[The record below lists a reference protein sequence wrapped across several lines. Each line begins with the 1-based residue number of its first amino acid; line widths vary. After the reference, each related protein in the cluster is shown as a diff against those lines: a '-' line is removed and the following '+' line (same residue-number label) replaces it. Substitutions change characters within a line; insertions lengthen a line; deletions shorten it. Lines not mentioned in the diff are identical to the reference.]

1 MKKRRWFS
9 LFLSFALL
17 LPLFSLT
24 SADAYEDFTLDA
36 KAGLLIEADTGEI
49 LYEKNAHQENFPA
62 SLTKVMVALLVFEA
76 IDEGKIALTDS
87 VTATESAFEG
97 LSSDGSTANI
107 VPGETMTVEQLLNCM
122 LIVSANEACN
132 ILGETLYGSVDAF
145 VARMNE
151 RATELGC
158 EHTHFANATG
168 LHNSQHYTTAWDLY
182 LITREAMK
190 HDKFMEICNSKS
202 YTVPATNMTD
212 KPRELHSTNFLIS
225 NWRARG
231 YVYRDAQGIK
241 TGSTPE
247 AGYCLISSA
256 LRGSRHM
263 ISVVLGAERVTLEDG
278 VTIQTRSFS
287 ETSRMFDWGFD
298 NFVLRDILSSSDL
311 VQEVPVAL
319 SSEASYVSTHAAED
333 ISCLLPDNVEPNM
346 LERTV
351 TLTNDTVDA
360 PVSAGD
366 VLGKLTLSY
375 NGKVYAET
383 DLLALND
390 VSASW
395 FLTAQRRVSDFFAK
409 PLVRILLIAVV
420 LLIAALVVYV
430 TMFSRRRRYGHRR
443 RGAAHSGY
451 RGGEE
456 DSKPSKKGRKKRPFF
471 DKRLA
476 EFRVRRRE
484 NNLIRFLPR
493 HARGRKHFTRSKR
506 RIVRLKRTTEAQN
519 AADFSRR
526 SVFAASSKS
535 LVECDHVVPLRE
547 LHEADGVDV
556 GGDVGAAAGV
566 EQRDIV
572 VSDLL

>member
-132 ILGETLYGSVDAF
+132 ILGETLCGSVDAF

-151 RATELGC
+151 RAAELGC

-182 LITREAMK
+182 LITREALK

-231 YVYRDAQGIK
+231 YVYR
-241 TGSTPE
+241 
-247 AGYCLISSA
+247 
-256 LRGSRHM
+256 RHM

-333 ISCLLPDNVEPNM
+333 IACLLPNNVEPDM

-409 PLVRILLIAVV
+409 PLVRILLIVVV
-420 LLIAALVVYV
+420 LLIVALVVYV

-443 RGAAHSGY
+443 RGAAHGGY
-451 RGGEE
+451 HG
-456 DSKPSKKGRKKRPFF
+456 
-471 DKRLA
+471 
-476 EFRVRRRE
+476 RRR
-484 NNLIRFLPR
+484 RF
-493 HARGRKHFTRSKR
+493 
-506 RIVRLKRTTEAQN
+506 
-519 AADFSRR
+519 
-526 SVFAASSKS
+526 
-535 LVECDHVVPLRE
+535 
-547 LHEADGVDV
+547 
-556 GGDVGAAAGV
+556 
-566 EQRDIV
+566 
-572 VSDLL
+572 

>member
-1 MKKRRWFS
+1 M
-9 LFLSFALL
+9 
-17 LPLFSLT
+17 
-24 SADAYEDFTLDA
+24 ADVNTDAVAYA
-36 KAGLLIEADTGEI
+36 KNIH
-49 LYEKNAHQENFPA
+49 EKNYPA
-62 SLTKVMVALLVFEA
+62 SLTKVMTALLILEKVSGNETLLNQ
-76 IDEGKIALTDS
+76 E
-87 VTATESAFEG
+87 VTASESAF
-97 LSSDGSTANI
+97 SDTYYHADGSSAGI
-107 VPGETMTVEQLLNCM
+107 KAGEVMTVKQLLQCM

-132 ILGETLYGSVDAF
+132 ILAEWDAGSIAAFVDA
-145 VARMNE
+145 MN
-151 RATELGC
+151 AKAKALGC
-158 EHTHFANATG
+158 ENTHFVNPSG
-168 LHNSQHYTTAWDLY
+168 LHDPDHYTSAWDLY
-182 LITREAMK
+182 LITKAAMQYPE
-190 HDKFMEICNSKS
+190 FMEICDSAKA
-202 YTVPATNMTD
+202 VIPATNLSKERT
-212 KPRELHSTNFLIS
+212 LYTTNHLLST
-225 NWRARG
+225 WRVIG
-231 YVYRDAQGIK
+231 YRDKRAHGIK

-333 ISCLLPDNVEPNM
+333 ISCLLPDNVEPDM

-409 PLVRILLIAVV
+409 PLVRILLIVVV
-420 LLIAALVVYV
+420 LLIVALVVYV

-443 RGAAHSGY
+443 RGAAHGGY
-451 RGGEE
+451 RG
-456 DSKPSKKGRKKRPFF
+456 
-471 DKRLA
+471 
-476 EFRVRRRE
+476 RRR
-484 NNLIRFLPR
+484 RF
-493 HARGRKHFTRSKR
+493 
-506 RIVRLKRTTEAQN
+506 
-519 AADFSRR
+519 
-526 SVFAASSKS
+526 
-535 LVECDHVVPLRE
+535 
-547 LHEADGVDV
+547 
-556 GGDVGAAAGV
+556 
-566 EQRDIV
+566 
-572 VSDLL
+572 

>member
-1 MKKRRWFS
+1 MASYKYEVVG
-9 LFLSFALL
+9 
-17 LPLFSLT
+17 
-24 SADAYEDFTLDA
+24 ADGKPKT
-36 KAGLLIEADTGEI
+36 GTIEAMNMEVASAELKSGGNTIVSIARANAFNKDLEI
-49 LYEKNAHQENFPA
+49 HIGKAVSVREMSVFCRQFESVLNAGVTVVEALDMLSEQTENKPFA
-62 SLTKVMVALLVFEA
+62 NA
-76 IDEGKIALTDS
+76 IAEVRDS
-87 VTATESAFEG
+87 V
-97 LSSDGSTANI
+97 
-107 VPGETMTVEQLLNCM
+107 QR
-122 LIVSANEACN
+122 
-132 ILGETLYGSVDAF
+132 GETLAVAMAEHLCGSEQAF

-182 LITREAMK
+182 LITREALK

-333 ISCLLPDNVEPNM
+333 IACLLPDNVEPDM

-409 PLVRILLIAVV
+409 PLVRILLIVVV
-420 LLIAALVVYV
+420 LLIVALVVYV

-443 RGAAHSGY
+443 RGAAHGGY
-451 RGGEE
+451 RG
-456 DSKPSKKGRKKRPFF
+456 
-471 DKRLA
+471 
-476 EFRVRRRE
+476 RRR
-484 NNLIRFLPR
+484 RF
-493 HARGRKHFTRSKR
+493 
-506 RIVRLKRTTEAQN
+506 
-519 AADFSRR
+519 
-526 SVFAASSKS
+526 
-535 LVECDHVVPLRE
+535 
-547 LHEADGVDV
+547 
-556 GGDVGAAAGV
+556 
-566 EQRDIV
+566 
-572 VSDLL
+572 